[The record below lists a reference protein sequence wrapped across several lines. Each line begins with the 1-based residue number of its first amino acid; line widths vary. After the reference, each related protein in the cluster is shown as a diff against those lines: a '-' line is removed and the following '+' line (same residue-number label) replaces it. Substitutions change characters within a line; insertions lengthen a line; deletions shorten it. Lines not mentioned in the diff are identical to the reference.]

1 MALVQMNDL
10 RKAAEAFRRDGWK
23 APLVIGRSLWRRF
36 SARRK
41 AWAIARA
48 DDLPTKFSLIY
59 RARWWD
65 QEGESASGP
74 GSTLAFTEDFRS
86 AFEAFLTR
94 QRIAKVFDAPC
105 GDWNWMREVRLPPGT
120 RYLGAE
126 IVPELVDHL
135 QRTYAGETVS
145 FLQFDITA
153 DPFPQADLWLCRD
166 CLIHLS
172 NADVRK
178 ALNNFC
184 ASGVPYALISNY
196 IGEGPNA
203 DIVSGD
209 FRPLDLTRE
218 PFHLP
223 QPEFI
228 INDWPG
234 DRHVRQVCLWSRD
247 QVRIALDAA

>member
-1 MALVQMNDL
+1 MDDL
-10 RKAAEAFRRDGWK
+10 EKAVAAFERHGWR
-23 APLVIGRSLWRRF
+23 APLVIAGSIWRRF

-41 AWAIARA
+41 ARAIASA
-48 DDLPTKFSLIY
+48 KDLRTRFSLIY

-65 QEGESASGP
+65 QLGESVSGP

-86 AFEAFLTR
+86 AYEAFLAR
-94 QRIAKVFDAPC
+94 RGIAKVFDAPC

-120 RYLGAE
+120 CYVGAE
-126 IVPELVDHL
+126 IVPELVAKL
-135 QRTYAGETVS
+135 KRTYAGDSVN
-145 FLQFDITA
+145 FIQFDITA

-178 ALNNFC
+178 ALENFC
-184 ASGVPYALISNY
+184 ASEIPYALISNY

-209 FRPLDLTRE
+209 FRPLDLTKA
-218 PFHLP
+218 PFLLP
-223 QPEFI
+223 QPEFV

-234 DRHVRQVCLWSRD
+234 DENVRQVCLWHRE
-247 QVRIALDAA
+247 QVLTVLDAASKSER